1 MIKTIE
7 LATSKYRY
15 GLQYRPPGIGAVP
28 KGWVD
33 YSKDN
38 ENLDSVRHGILTYDR
53 ELSPSE
59 VKSYEL
65 VPLNAKD
72 GKPLE
77 LPKFPEAVVKKA
89 EAALRTLKYIEEEG
103 TTDDLEDEIA
113 DANKVL
119 DIFRSYARSKRLDAD
134 KALSELKDLL

>member
-1 MIKTIE
+1 MIKAIE
-7 LATSKYRY
+7 ISTTKYRY
-15 GLQYRPPGIGAVP
+15 GLQYRPPGLGAVP

-33 YSKDN
+33 YSKDS

-53 ELSPSE
+53 ELSPAE

-103 TTDDLEDEIA
+103 TADALADEVA
-113 DANKVL
+113 AANKVL

-134 KALSELKDLL
+134 RALNELRSNL